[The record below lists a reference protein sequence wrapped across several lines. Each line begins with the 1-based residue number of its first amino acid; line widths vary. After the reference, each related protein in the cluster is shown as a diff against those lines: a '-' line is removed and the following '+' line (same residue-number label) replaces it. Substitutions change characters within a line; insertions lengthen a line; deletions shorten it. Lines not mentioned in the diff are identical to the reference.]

1 VQGLLLLNFP
11 FRAILVLWFGE
22 AAYALVARVRWG
34 GGGGGGG
41 GGAGAGGVGADG
53 EESDDAPDF
62 L

>member
-11 FRAILVLWFGE
+11 FRAILVLWFVE
-22 AAYALVARVRWG
+22 AAYALVARVRWWG
-34 GGGGGGG
+34 GVGG
-41 GGAGAGGVGADG
+41 GGATGVGADG